1 MNARKHI
8 LRAAICILLLL
19 SPLGGPVVGLVI
31 GGLCPND
38 PTVTPDG
45 PFALG
50 LSYCGVSRP
59 IEHLYQQAEMLT
71 ILPMAYAGSIVGG
84 IITLAWWCLAAAV
97 AGGFIWHLCRALA
110 CAMKSRA

>member
-1 MNARKHI
+1 MSARKHI
-8 LRAAICILLLL
+8 LRAGIYVLLLL
-19 SPLGGPVVGLVI
+19 SPLGGPVVGMAI

-59 IEHLYQQAEMLT
+59 MEHLYQKAEMLT
-71 ILPMAYAGSIVGG
+71 ILPMAYAGPIAGG
-84 IITLAWWCLAAAV
+84 IFTLAWWCLGAAV
-97 AGGFIWHLCRALA
+97 AAGLIWHLWRALA
-110 CAMKSRA
+110 CAAKPRA